1 MMVRSRAAPESRPLL
16 PDPHTGSSPG
26 EHYRNVMLAAR
37 TRILTAFVATS
48 LLSVASLSR
57 SAAAQTVVQVPVDG
71 LIDGRTVST
80 VANGAVV
87 PWTVGQGVDGDG
99 NADGFVTTA
108 AEAIIQAHGT
118 IGKALPDDGVFPAD
132 AASGRPEIALHFSN
146 AAPTTSPQTHQ
157 VHQSMGAQSF
167 QITVPQATYA
177 KMYLLIT
184 TSEGGAKLTVT
195 LNYAG
200 GKAPVVSMLTL
211 PDYGIGGAAA
221 GDPVFFNLI
230 AGMRKW
236 SSTDAEGDSQTHGIT
251 GITLT
256 PSATDMLTSITVA
269 KTNGSHVV
277 FWGATGVATS
287 AVSTGSGGSGGASA
301 AGASGIS
308 AGGASAASGAGGV
321 SASSGAAGVSA
332 AGAGG
337 VSASS
342 STAGSSGAPNDGSA
356 GSLVTSG
363 GASAAG
369 SAGAV
374 AGSASITE
382 PAADNSSGCSVT
394 AAPARNGAAWGALL
408 LGCGLLVRRRRRQA

>member
-1 MMVRSRAAPESRPLL
+1 MVPVA
-16 PDPHTGSSPG
+16 SP
-26 EHYRNVMLAAR
+26 
-37 TRILTAFVATS
+37 RILTAFVATS
-48 LLSVASLSR
+48 LLSVVSLSR
-57 SAAAQTVVQVPVDG
+57 SAAAQMVAQTVVQVPVDA

-80 VANGAVV
+80 VSNGAVV
-87 PWTVGQGVDGDG
+87 PWSAGQGVDGDG
-99 NADGFVTTA
+99 NADGFVTNA

-132 AASGRPEIALHFSN
+132 AASGRPEIDLHFSN
-146 AAPTTSPQTHQ
+146 AAQTSSPQTHQ

-167 QITVPQATYA
+167 QITVPQATYS

-184 TSEGGAKLTVT
+184 TSEGAAKLTVT

-269 KTNGSHVV
+269 KTNASHVV

-287 AVSTGSGGSGGASA
+287 AVSTGSGGSGGVS
-301 AGASGIS
+301 ASG
-308 AGGASAASGAGGV
+308 GAGGV
-321 SASSGAAGVSA
+321 SAS
-332 AGAGG
+332 AGAGD
-337 VSASS
+337 VSAMGGAGGSGGALS
-342 STAGSSGAPNDGSA
+342 DGIAGSVA
-356 GSLVTSG
+356 TSG
-363 GASAAG
+363 GASTGGSAGGIGAATGGQSGAPTTGAAG
-369 SAGAV
+369 SAP
-374 AGSASITE
+374 ITE
-382 PAADNSSGCSVT
+382 PAADNSSGCSLT
-394 AAPARNGAAWGALL
+394 AARARNGAAWAALL
-408 LGCGLLVRRRRRQA
+408 LGCGLLVRRRRRPGST